1 LGEYGFGRAGL
12 ASAGPMTEIALRLPQ
27 AATRARLLQLLALA
41 AGAALIAAGI
51 TVLRMPILS
60 LTLGFGSEPQA
71 HTSPRPHE
79 PLELTRLPRDAAG
92 DAARRLAAA
101 KAAARALAAQ
111 SALDEP
117 LAADAAR
124 AFDRGLFVSG
134 HGAVETAAQVAA
146 WRPLVDRAARGSSV
160 DPNLLEAIVFVESG
174 GSSSVIAGHGPS
186 SPAGLTQL
194 SRTQARHLHMSFHL
208 GASRRLTRM
217 IWTAFREGRSTK
229 VARLEARRRV
239 RDARFAPLA
248 SLRGTVRYLDE
259 ASHELGRTDL
269 AVASYH
275 LGISN
280 LARATAGQ
288 PVPFATLYFGS
299 APDRNVNMWR
309 RLNAHGTVAHDYY
322 WKVLAAERV
331 MRLYRHDRGALA
343 YEARLQARKNSS
355 EEVMHP
361 RSATP
366 RFHSPRDL
374 VRAWKTHELRAIPR
388 NASVTHIAIGPYF
401 AQMAHRLGRSQR
413 LYRGLR
419 PEARNVLLY
428 IGSRVQQLSHARR
441 PLIVTSAVRDEVYQ
455 RVLMRVNANAARTYS
470 IHTTG
475 YAFDIARSYSSKR
488 QAAAFEYVLNRL
500 VALHAI
506 AYIREAA
513 AIHIAVA
520 SGVSLDVLRRAV

>member
-1 LGEYGFGRAGL
+1 
-12 ASAGPMTEIALRLPQ
+12 
-27 AATRARLLQLLALA
+27 
-41 AGAALIAAGI
+41 
-51 TVLRMPILS
+51 
-60 LTLGFGSEPQA
+60 
-71 HTSPRPHE
+71 
-79 PLELTRLPRDAAG
+79 
-92 DAARRLAAA
+92 
-101 KAAARALAAQ
+101 
-111 SALDEP
+111 
-117 LAADAAR
+117 
-124 AFDRGLFVSG
+124 
-134 HGAVETAAQVAA
+134 VAA
-146 WRPLVDRAARGSSV
+146 WRPLVDRATRGSSV
-160 DPNLLEAIVFVESG
+160 DPNLLEAMVFIESG
-174 GSSSVIAGHGPS
+174 GSSSVIAGHDPS
-186 SPAGLTQL
+186 SPVGLTQL
-194 SRTQARHLHMSFHL
+194 SRAQARELHMSFHL

-217 IWTAFREGRSTK
+217 IWTAFREGRTRK
-229 VARLEARRRV
+229 AARLEARRRV

-248 SLRGTVRYLDE
+248 SLRGTVRYLDK
-259 ASHELGRTDL
+259 ASHTLGRTDL

-275 LGISN
+275 LGVPN
-280 LARATAGQ
+280 LVHATAGL

-309 RLNAHGTVAHDYY
+309 RLNAHGAVAYDYY

-343 YEARLQARKNSS
+343 YESKLQSKKNSA

-374 VRAWKTHELRAIPR
+374 VRAWKKHELRAIPR

-419 PEARNVLLY
+419 PEARDVLLY

-441 PLIVTSAVRDEVYQ
+441 PLILTSGVRDDVYQ
-455 RVLMRVNANAARTYS
+455 RVLMHFNANAARTYS

-475 YAFDIARSYSSKR
+475 YAFDIARTYSSKR
-488 QAAAFEYVLNRL
+488 QATAFQYVLDRL
-500 VALHAI
+500 AALHMI
-506 AYIREAA
+506 AYIREATA
-513 AIHIAVA
+513 MHIAVA

>member
-1 LGEYGFGRAGL
+1 
-12 ASAGPMTEIALRLPQ
+12 MTEVSFPVPQ
-27 AATRARLLQLLALA
+27 ASTRPRLFQLLVLA
-41 AGAALIAAGI
+41 ASSAAIAAGI
-51 TVLRMPILS
+51 TMLRMPV
-60 LTLGFGSEPQA
+60 LGLPLGLGSEPQA
-71 HTSPRPHE
+71 YSYPRPHE
-79 PLELTRLPRDAAG
+79 PVELTRLPRDAAG
-92 DAARRLAAA
+92 DAARRAAA
-101 KAAARALAAQ
+101 MKAAARAMAAQ

-134 HGAVETAAQVAA
+134 PGAVETAAQVAA
-146 WRPLVDRAARGSSV
+146 WRPLVNRAARGTSV
-160 DPNLLEAIVFVESG
+160 DPNLLEAMVFIESG
-174 GSSSVIAGHGPS
+174 GSSSVIAGHDPS
-186 SPAGLTQL
+186 SPVGLTQL
-194 SRTQARHLHMSFHL
+194 SRVQATDLHMSFHL

-217 IWTAFREGRSTK
+217 IWTAFREGRTTK

-248 SLRGTVRYLDE
+248 SLRGTVRYLDK
-259 ASHELGRTDL
+259 ASHELGRMDL

-275 LGISN
+275 LGIPN
-280 LARATAGQ
+280 LAHATAGL

-309 RLNAHGTVAHDYY
+309 RLNAHGTVAYDYY

-343 YEARLQARKNSS
+343 YESKLQSKKNSS

-361 RSATP
+361 RSSTP

-374 VRAWKTHELRAIPR
+374 VRAWKKHELLAIPR

-413 LYRGLR
+413 LYRALR
-419 PEARNVLLY
+419 PEARDVLLY

-441 PLIVTSAVRDEVYQ
+441 PLILTSAVRDDVYQ
-455 RVLMRVNANAARTYS
+455 RVLMHVNVNAARTYS

-475 YAFDIARSYSSKR
+475 YAFDIARTYSSKR
-488 QAAAFEYVLNRL
+488 QAAAFQYVLDRL
-500 VALHAI
+500 AALHMI
-506 AYIREAA
+506 AYIREATA
-513 AIHIAVA
+513 MHIAVA

>member
-1 LGEYGFGRAGL
+1 
-12 ASAGPMTEIALRLPQ
+12 MTEIAARLPQ
-27 AATRARLLQLLALA
+27 PARPRLLQLMALA
-41 AGAALIAAGI
+41 AGSALIAAGVTI
-51 TVLRMPILS
+51 LRMPILELPGLAS
-60 LTLGFGSEPQA
+60 QEPQA
-71 HTSPRPHE
+71 RVFPSPHE
-79 PLELTRLPRDAAG
+79 PLELTRLARDAAG
-92 DAARRLAAA
+92 DAARRAAA
-101 KAAARALAAQ
+101 ARAAARALAAQ
-111 SALDEP
+111 AALDEP

-124 AFDRGLFVSG
+124 AFGRGLFVTG
-134 HGAVETAAQVAA
+134 PGAVETAAQVAA
-146 WRPLVDRAARGSSV
+146 WRPLVNRAAQGTSV
-160 DPNLLEAIVFVESG
+160 DPNLLEAMVYVESG
-174 GSSSVIAGHGPS
+174 GSSSVIGGRDPS

-194 SRTQARHLHMSFHL
+194 SKAQATRLHLPFHL

-217 IWTAFREGRSTK
+217 IWTAYREGRSRK

-248 SLRGTVRYLDE
+248 SLRGTVRYLDQ
-259 ASHELGRTDL
+259 ASHALGRSDL

-280 LARATAGQ
+280 LATATAGQ
-288 PVPFATLYFGS
+288 RVPFATLYFGS
-299 APDRNVNMWR
+299 APDRNANMWR
-309 RLNAHGTVAHDYY
+309 RLNAHGSVAYDYY

-343 YEARLQARKNSS
+343 YESLLQGRKNSA

-366 RFHSPRDL
+366 RFRAPRDL

-419 PEARNVLLY
+419 PEARDVLLY
-428 IGSRVQQLSHARR
+428 IGARVQQLSHARR
-441 PLIVTSAVRDEVYQ
+441 PLILTSAVRDDVYQ
-455 RVLMRVNANAARTYS
+455 RVLRRVNANAARSYS

-475 YAFDIARSYSSKR
+475 YAFDIARTYSSPR
-488 QAAAFEYVLNRL
+488 QAAAFEYVLDRL

-506 AYIREAA
+506 AYIREAT

-520 SGVSLDVLRRAV
+520 SGVSLRVLRRAV

>member
-1 LGEYGFGRAGL
+1 
-12 ASAGPMTEIALRLPQ
+12 MTEIAHRLPQ
-27 AATRARLLQLLALA
+27 AAARPRLLQLLALT
-41 AGAALIAAGI
+41 AGSALIAAGI
-51 TVLRMPILS
+51 TVLRTPIL
-60 LTLGFGSEPQA
+60 TLLPTSPEPSA
-71 HTSPRPHE
+71 HTYPRPHE
-79 PLELTRLPRDAAG
+79 PVELTRLPRDAAG
-92 DAARRLAAA
+92 DAARRAAAA
-101 KAAARALAAQ
+101 KAAARAVAAQ

-124 AFDRGLFVSG
+124 AFDRSFFVAG
-134 HGAVETAAQVAA
+134 PGVDETAARVAA
-146 WRPLVDRAARGSSV
+146 WRPLVNRAARGSSV
-160 DPNLLEAIVFVESG
+160 DPDVLEAMVYVESG
-174 GSSSVIAGHGPS
+174 GSSSVIAGHDAS

-194 SRTQARHLHMSFHL
+194 SKSQAGQLHMSFHL

-217 IWTAFREGRSTK
+217 IWTAYREGRSTK
-229 VARLEARRRV
+229 AARLEARRRV

-248 SLRGTVRYLDE
+248 SLRGTVRYLDK
-259 ASHELGRTDL
+259 AAHVLGRADL

-280 LARATAGQ
+280 LSRATAGE
-288 PVPFATLYFGS
+288 PVPFPTLYFAS

-309 RLNAHGTVAHDYY
+309 RLNAHGSVAYDYY

-331 MRLYRHDRGALA
+331 MRLYRRDRGALA
-343 YEARLQARKNSS
+343 YEGRLQARKNSS
-355 EEVMHP
+355 EEVIHP

-366 RFHSPRDL
+366 RFHTPREL
-374 VRAWKTHELRAIPR
+374 ALAWKKHELRAIPR
-388 NASVTHIAIGPYF
+388 NASVTHVAIGPYF

-419 PEARNVLLY
+419 PEARTVLLY

-441 PLIVTSAVRDEVYQ
+441 PLILTSAVRDDVYQ
-455 RVLMRVNANAARTYS
+455 SVLMRVNANAARSYS

-475 YAFDIARSYSSKR
+475 YAFDIARVYSSPR

-500 VALHAI
+500 AALHAI
-506 AYIREAA
+506 AYIREAT

>member
-1 LGEYGFGRAGL
+1 
-12 ASAGPMTEIALRLPQ
+12 MTEIALRLPQ
-27 AATRARLLQLLALA
+27 AATRPRLLQLLALA
-41 AGAALIAAGI
+41 AGSALIAAGVTI
-51 TVLRMPILS
+51 VRMPMLS
-60 LTLGFGSEPQA
+60 LPLGLTSEPSA

-79 PLELTRLPRDAAG
+79 PLQLTRLPRDAAG

-101 KAAARALAAQ
+101 TAAARAMAAQ

-117 LAADAAR
+117 LAGDAAR
-124 AFDRGLFVSG
+124 AFDRSLFVSG
-134 HGAVETAAQVAA
+134 PGAAETAAQVAS
-146 WRPLVDRAARGSSV
+146 WRPLVDRAVQGSSV
-160 DPNLLEAIVFVESG
+160 DPNLLEAMVFVESG
-174 GSSSVIAGHGPS
+174 GSSSVIAGHDPS

-194 SRTQARHLHMSFHL
+194 SKAQATQLHLSFHL

-217 IWTAFREGRSTK
+217 IWTAYREGRSRK

-248 SLRGTVRYLDE
+248 SLRGTVGYLE
-259 ASHELGRTDL
+259 KASHDLGRTDL

-280 LARATAGQ
+280 LASATAGQ
-288 PVPFATLYFGS
+288 PVPFASLYFGS
-299 APDRNVNMWR
+299 APDRNANVWD
-309 RLNAHGTVAHDYY
+309 RLNAHGAVASDYY

-331 MRLYRHDRGALA
+331 MRLYRNDRGALA

-361 RSATP
+361 RSSTA
-366 RFHSPRDL
+366 RFHSPREL
-374 VRAWKTHELRAIPR
+374 VRAWKKHELRAIPR

-401 AQMAHRLGRSQR
+401 AQMAHKLGRSQR

-419 PEARNVLLY
+419 PEARDVLLY

-441 PLIVTSAVRDEVYQ
+441 PLILTSAVRDDVYQ
-455 RVLMRVNANAARTYS
+455 RVLMRVNANAARSYS

-475 YAFDIARSYSSKR
+475 YAFDIARSYSSPR

-500 VALHAI
+500 AALHAI